1 MEKDIKDKYRA
12 NFLGSVFIFKVTNEN
27 KLILE
32 NRAFRIYISPLRILK
47 SEFKE
52 NKTLLQQYN
61 FLLGASLKG
70 LDELNKVSFL
80 EWKRLY

>member
-1 MEKDIKDKYRA
+1 MEKDIKDKYRS
-12 NFLGSVFIFKVTNEN
+12 NFLGSVFIFKITHEN

-32 NRAFRIYISPLRILK
+32 NRAFRMSVSPLRILK

-61 FLLGASLKG
+61 LLLESSLKG